1 MYTFPKRNNILI
13 SQYPGKDG
21 REGCER
27 ICVHCV
33 LTVFSLFFFSLSLWM
48 SLYVSHL
55 SLSLSLCVCV
65 CVCVALRPPMV
76 VMAMVVIA
84 DEDMS
89 DASDGEGYRAAESN

>member
-33 LTVFSLFFFSLSLWM
+33 LTVFSLFFFSLSLSGCLCM
-48 SLYVSHL
+48 CHISL

-65 CVCVALRPPMV
+65 CR
-76 VMAMVVIA
+76 ITTA
-84 DEDMS
+84 DGG
-89 DASDGEGYRAAESN
+89 DGDGGDCR

>member
-33 LTVFSLFFFSLSLWM
+33 LTVFSLFFFSLSLD
-48 SLYVSHL
+48 VSVCVTSL
-55 SLSLSLCVCV
+55 SLSLSVCV

>member
-65 CVCVALRPPMV
+65 CVALRPPMV